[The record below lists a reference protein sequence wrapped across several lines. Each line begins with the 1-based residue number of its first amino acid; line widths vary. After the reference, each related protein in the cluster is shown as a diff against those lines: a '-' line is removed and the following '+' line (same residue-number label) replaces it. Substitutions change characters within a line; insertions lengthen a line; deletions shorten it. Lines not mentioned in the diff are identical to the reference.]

1 VKSRAKK
8 RSLAA
13 MTSTSR
19 RGTGRGG
26 GPSGSANKMIAGII
40 AEGRE
45 LTRMGKTIVANAMKL
60 HKLTAKAARSATTTT
75 RRRGTARTRRTTGGT
90 TTTPQRR
97 AA

>member
-26 GPSGSANKMIAGII
+26 GAWGSANKMIAGII

-60 HKLTAKAARSATTTT
+60 HALTAKAQRNATTT
-75 RRRGTARTRRTTGGT
+75 RRRGPARARRTTGGT